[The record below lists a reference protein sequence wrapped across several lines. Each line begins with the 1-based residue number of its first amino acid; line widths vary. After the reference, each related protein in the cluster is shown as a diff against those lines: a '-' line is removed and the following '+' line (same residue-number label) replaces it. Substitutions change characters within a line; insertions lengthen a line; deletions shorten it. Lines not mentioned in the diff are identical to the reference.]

1 MPITFL
7 LTLVTSL
14 AVIGL
19 GAVVAATACLI
30 LALIL
35 ALGLLSTSTLIGII
49 QRSPPA
55 GFRAFFVQLGI
66 LLGGFSGALLAWLIC
81 LITGAVWKPSTIV
94 IIGGGTGAALGLAMA
109 CIFNLAWGK
118 LSQFVCS
125 LINRKHHASTDQLS

>member
-30 LALIL
+30 LALLI

-55 GFRAFFVQLGI
+55 GVRAFFVQLGI

-81 LITGAVWKPSTIV
+81 LLIGVVWKPSTIV
-94 IIGGGTGAALGLAMA
+94 IMGGATGATTGLAMA
-109 CIFNLAWGK
+109 CICNIAWSK
-118 LSQFVCS
+118 LSQFLCS
-125 LINRKHHASTDQLS
+125 LINRKHHASTDQIS